1 MARRRPR
8 ALGTIALTVA
18 FGAAACGTA
27 TAESGVHGGE
37 TRDAAESPGL
47 DGSVGDVGSTD
58 ASDRTANDG
67 GPGASQSDEDSD
79 GAAACPLT
87 EVFLPP
93 CNTIVPSGPLA
104 ATVCSLSEPPQP
116 QGGAVADRTYVLESA
131 TLYGTCQAGGAA
143 QATLVICRGLWDFGE
158 VAIAPEA
165 GGPLQVNYTSTEA
178 LRLRPRCPLLTCEE
192 ALLRLSSRAASRGA
206 GRLPMNSRRAEW
218 PSATWFRSTR
228 RVFVGPESKRH

>member
-1 MARRRPR
+1 VMARRRPR

-116 QGGAVADRTYVLESA
+116 QGGLWPTERTSSSRRPCTEHVRRGARRKPLWSSAGGYGISEKWPSRPRPADR
-131 TLYGTCQAGGAA
+131 
-143 QATLVICRGLWDFGE
+143 
-158 VAIAPEA
+158 
-165 GGPLQVNYTSTEA
+165 
-178 LRLRPRCPLLTCEE
+178 
-192 ALLRLSSRAASRGA
+192 SR
-206 GRLPMNSRRAEW
+206 
-218 PSATWFRSTR
+218 
-228 RVFVGPESKRH
+228 